1 MAPWRDSDAYPV
13 VYMFD
18 GHNLFRDEWATYGT
32 CWGLA
37 DFLAR
42 WEKQVIVVAPECDRE
57 GNNRLIEYAPYDMD
71 IPPCGLVR
79 GRGAELMDWLLG
91 ELKPFVDK
99 AWPTMP
105 FRETTAVGGSSM
117 GGLMAM
123 FAVLRHNRWISKAA
137 CLSSS
142 FRFCPEEI
150 VSEAENADV
159 DPDTRV
165 YLSWGSA
172 ECASHAALT
181 AATDLNLRLSHILTE
196 KGARTYPYLHVAA
209 ATAKPTGPKRCPAS
223 CTISGWNEKP
233 PRPAN
238 AGRGGYFC
246 AWAARVRPVAAFM
259 PAAR

>member
-1 MAPWRDSDAYPV
+1 MLAHFTARITPFGKDRLVRLWLPEGAMEGSDAYPV

-123 FAVLRHNRWISKAA
+123 FAVLRITA
-137 CLSSS
+137 
-142 FRFCPEEI
+142 
-150 VSEAENADV
+150 
-159 DPDTRV
+159 
-165 YLSWGSA
+165 GSPR
-172 ECASHAALT
+172 
-181 AATDLNLRLSHILTE
+181 RL
-196 KGARTYPYLHVAA
+196 AF
-209 ATAKPTGPKRCPAS
+209 
-223 CTISGWNEKP
+223 
-233 PRPAN
+233 PRPSASARRRSFPRRKTPTSIPTPGSIS
-238 AGRGGYFC
+238 AG
-246 AWAARVRPVAAFM
+246 AAPSV
-259 PAAR
+259 PATPP